1 MSYKPDTQTLERLSA
16 LSARTQQSLDDL
28 VNEAV
33 QQFLAQQEDAE
44 ELALCR
50 TRLEEYK
57 KAGECIDHAEA
68 TNFFDKLSTG

>member
-1 MSYKPDTQTLERLSA
+1 MNYKPDTQTLERLSA
-16 LSARTQQSLDDL
+16 LSARTQQSTDDL

-50 TRLEEYK
+50 DRVNKYKETGEYV
-57 KAGECIDHAEA
+57 DHAEA
-68 TNFFDKLSTG
+68 KQFFSKLMAG